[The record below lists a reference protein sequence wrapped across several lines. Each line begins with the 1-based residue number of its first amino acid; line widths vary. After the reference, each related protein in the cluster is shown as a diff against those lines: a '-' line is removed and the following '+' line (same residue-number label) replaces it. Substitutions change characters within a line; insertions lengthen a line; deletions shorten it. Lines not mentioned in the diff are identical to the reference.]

1 MAKKRVFSGIQ
12 PSGDLHIGNYLATIY
27 KWVQEQDEKENIFCV
42 VDQHAITVPQE
53 PKVLKQRTLEIAKI
67 FLAAGIDPEKSAVFV
82 QSSRPEHS
90 ELAWILNNYTYFGEL
105 ARMTQFKSKS
115 KDSVKEMLDKWKA
128 EAQPKS
134 AAEKDDFSLI
144 FDSLKIKYSDNKETY
159 ADILDLG
166 LKGLEELISG
176 ADKHISTLDKLIEY
190 TETSVASSNS
200 NVGLFD
206 YPVLMAADILLYD
219 TDEVP
224 VGDDQKQHVELTR
237 DIANRLNK
245 RYSKIFPIPEFTT
258 NKAATRIM
266 SLTDPTSKMS
276 KSDESD
282 HSRINILDT
291 PEQIRAKL
299 AKATTDSE
307 NEVRFDREKK
317 PGISNLLNIM
327 AACTATK
334 VPELEKKYAGVS
346 YGVFK
351 KDVAEAVIALL
362 EPFQARYHELSD
374 EFVLQVLTDGAGKV
388 APRAQATL
396 KRVKDAIGL
405 GI

>member
-1 MAKKRVFSGIQ
+1 MTKKRVFSGIQ

-53 PKVLKQRTLEIAKI
+53 PKVLRARTLEIAKI

-90 ELAWILNNYTYFGEL
+90 ELGWILNCYTSFGEL

-115 KDSVKEMLDKWKA
+115 KDGVKEILDKIKS
-128 EAQPKS
+128 EIPPSKVNKSEFSILLAQLRLKYENNKQVKLDLLDLGILAMDEVI
-134 AAEKDDFSLI
+134 AASDRHLESL
-144 FDSLKIKYSDNKETY
+144 DELIKYSET
-159 ADILDLG
+159 A
-166 LKGLEELISG
+166 
-176 ADKHISTLDKLIEY
+176 
-190 TETSVASSNS
+190 VASSNS

-224 VGDDQKQHVELTR
+224 VGDDQKQHVELAR
-237 DIANRLNK
+237 NLAERMNNRYGKL
-245 RYSKIFPIPEFTT
+245 FPIPEFTT
-258 NKAATRIM
+258 NKDATRIM
-266 SLTDPTSKMS
+266 SLTDPTVKMS

-282 HSRINILDT
+282 NSRINILDA
-291 PEQIRAKL
+291 PEKIRSKF
-299 AKATTDSE
+299 AKATTDSG
-307 NEVRFDREKK
+307 NEIKFDKANK

-327 AACTATK
+327 AACSATSI
-334 VPELEKKYAGVS
+334 PELEKAYEGKT
-346 YGVFK
+346 YGEFK
-351 KDVAEAVIALL
+351 KDVAEAVVALL
-362 EPFQARYHELSD
+362 EPFQTRYHELSD
-374 EFVLQVLTDGAGKV
+374 EYVLDVLREGAEKV
-388 APRAQATL
+388 APQAQKTL
-396 KRVKDAIGL
+396 ARVKDAIGL

>member
-27 KWVQEQDEKENIFCV
+27 KWAKEQDEKENIFCV
-42 VDQHAITVPQE
+42 VDQHAITVPQD
-53 PKVLKQRTLEIAKI
+53 PKELKRRTIEIAKI
-67 FLAAGIDPEKSAVFV
+67 FLAAGIDPNKSDIFV

-90 ELAWILNNYTYFGEL
+90 ELAWILNCHAYFGEIS
-105 ARMTQFKSKS
+105 RMTQFKDKS
-115 KDSVKEMLDKWKA
+115 T
-128 EAQPKS
+128 
-134 AAEKDDFSLI
+134 
-144 FDSLKIKYSDNKETY
+144 NKGENVT
-159 ADILDLG
+159 
-166 LKGLEELISG
+166 
-176 ADKHISTLDKLIEY
+176 
-190 TETSVASSNS
+190 
-200 NVGLFD
+200 VGLFD

-224 VGDDQKQHVELTR
+224 VGDDQKQHVEITR
-237 DIANRLNK
+237 DIAERMNK
-245 RYSKIFPIPEFTT
+245 RYGKIFSIPEFTT
-258 NKAATRIM
+258 NKDATRIM
-266 SLTDPTSKMS
+266 SLTDPKSKMS

-291 PEQIRAKL
+291 PEQIRAKF
-299 AKATTDSE
+299 AKATTDSG
-307 NEVRFDREKK
+307 NEIKFDKAKK

-327 AACTATK
+327 AACTSTS
-334 VPELEKKYAGVS
+334 VTELEKKYSGVP

-362 EPFQARYHELSD
+362 EPFQARYDEISD
-374 EFVLQVLTDGAGKV
+374 EYVLKVLRTGAENV
-388 APRAQATL
+388 APQAQKTL